1 MRLSVVGTRL
11 GECFDWEFGVE
22 VQDFGGA
29 SVEVVGGDFG
39 CGSFVV
45 DFVVEERGEF
55 ADTDAEDHG

>member
-1 MRLSVVGTRL
+1 
-11 GECFDWEFGVE
+11 

-45 DFVVEERGEF
+45 DFVVEERG
-55 ADTDAEDHG
+55 